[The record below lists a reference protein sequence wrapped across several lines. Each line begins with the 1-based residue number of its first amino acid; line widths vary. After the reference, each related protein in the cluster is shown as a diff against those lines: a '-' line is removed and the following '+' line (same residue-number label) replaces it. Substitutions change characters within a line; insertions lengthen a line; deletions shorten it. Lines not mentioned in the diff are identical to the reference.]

1 MRAKVAIVA
10 VVASV
15 LVGGIATPSA
25 YASREKG
32 KGGDGH
38 DKGHDK
44 GHDNGQHHNKYDH
57 SCTVNDNALIGN
69 VCVIVDDLPIL
80 GRILTM

>member
-10 VVASV
+10 LVASA

-32 KGGDGH
+32 KGGE
-38 DKGHDK
+38 
-44 GHDNGQHHNKYDH
+44 GHDNGQHDNTYDH

-69 VCVIVDDLPIL
+69 VCVIVDDIPIL

>member
-1 MRAKVAIVA
+1 MRARVAIVA

-15 LVGGIATPSA
+15 LIGGIAAPSA
-25 YASREKG
+25 YASREKD
-32 KGGDGH
+32 KGGGGH
-38 DKGHDK
+38 
-44 GHDNGQHHNKYDH
+44 GHDNGQHDNEYNH